1 MASELESARSAWAAG
16 QTGLALRTAWS
27 SASGAATRLDAPLL
41 AALAAL
47 ADEIA
52 LSAQGSQAADAFR
65 LSAYCR
71 ACLEVGDD
79 GVSAWSIARIFGRP
93 RQKRKKCPDCAEQ
106 IAQDARVCRYCGYRY
121 PV

>member
-1 MASELESARSAWAAG
+1 MGSELDAARTAWAAG

-41 AALAAL
+41 TALAAL
-47 ADEIA
+47 ADEMA
-52 LSAQGSQAADAFR
+52 AGSVGTQAADAAR

-106 IAQDARVCRYCGYRY
+106 IAQEARVCRYCGYRY
-121 PV
+121 PG